1 MGFNAI
7 QIYRNEV
14 MMMYEDIKAGD
25 NVSTA
30 KCQEQ
35 QADMT
40 RKWGGNGKNRANVG
54 KKKNQQMGKIC
65 RVSDEVVT

>member
-40 RKWGGNGKNRANVG
+40 RKWGGMEKTEQTWEKRKTSRWGKFAGSVM
-54 KKKNQQMGKIC
+54 K
-65 RVSDEVVT
+65 